1 MDLAISQVMVQRLVI
16 WQMVYIYIH
25 NLQCKP
31 NMNGLIWTS
40 AVAWFPSP
48 QLVHSPTPTGNYK
61 SWTLDYI
68 DPDLDQFWTDALLT
82 LPICQSEIVV
92 KVPQALTKS
101 S

>member
-1 MDLAISQVMVQRLVI
+1 MALDLCSSLVP
-16 WQMVYIYIH
+16 
-25 NLQCKP
+25 K
-31 NMNGLIWTS
+31 
-40 AVAWFPSP
+40 SP
-48 QLVHSPTPTGNYK
+48 VDTYTPTGNYK

-68 DPDLDQFWTDALLT
+68 DPDLDQFWTDVLLT